1 MQADQRRHP
10 RKPLQV
16 LLRGRDAEGVGNLV
30 FEASDLSAGGVFLAS
45 DFLLDPGDGMTLE
58 FKVPGDDARTL
69 KVQARVVW
77 VRRFPTEGERAG
89 MGVEF
94 VRVSEEDRST
104 LLGFLRASDGP

>member
-10 RKPLQV
+10 RRPLQV

-45 DFLLDPGDGMTLE
+45 DFLLDPGDGLTLE
-58 FKVPGDDARTL
+58 FQVPGDARVL

-77 VRRFPTEGERAG
+77 VRRFPTGGERAG

-94 VRVSEEDRST
+94 VRVADPDRDALT
-104 LLGFLRASDGP
+104 RFLRESEPG